1 VPNGLATAPV
11 TICETHPEQKEDT
24 MSVTIRI
31 PQSAHDTARRL
42 AADRNSSIGDVIVK
56 ALERYEEEEWWD
68 AVDASYAR
76 LRDDPVAS
84 AEFDAEVAIWD
95 TALMDGLEEWPY
107 EGVEDL
113 RASLDKDST
122 K

>member
-1 VPNGLATAPV
+1 
-11 TICETHPEQKEDT
+11 

-42 AADRNSSIGDVIVK
+42 ASERKRTIGEVIAE
-56 ALERYEEEEWWD
+56 ALERYEEEEWWN

-76 LRDDPVAS
+76 LRDDPIAS
-84 AEFDAEVAIWD
+84 SEYDAELAIWD

-107 EGVEDL
+107 EGVEEL
-113 RASLDKDST
+113 RASLDKGSAT
-122 K
+122 

>member
-1 VPNGLATAPV
+1 
-11 TICETHPEQKEDT
+11 

-31 PQSAHDTARRL
+31 PQTAHDTSRRL
-42 AADRNSSIGDVIVK
+42 AADRKRSIGQVIAD

-84 AEFDAEVAIWD
+84 AEYDAEMAIWD
-95 TALMDGLEEWPY
+95 TALLDGLEEWPY
-107 EGVEDL
+107 ERVEEL
-113 RASLDKDST
+113 RASLDKET
-122 K
+122 TA